1 MSTAPNATAGS
12 ISTSDDHAFFGHPR
26 GLSTLFFTE
35 MWERFSY
42 YGMRAILTLYMTKTL
57 AEGGLAFDEKYAA
70 VIYATYVSSV
80 WYLPLIGGWLADKV
94 FGARRAVLI
103 GGIIIAC
110 GHYSMAINSLPTFY
124 AGLILIAC
132 GTGLLKPNIS
142 AMVGQLYA
150 EGDQRRDAGF
160 SIFYMG
166 INLGAFLSPIVV
178 GFLAQSAIFRNWI
191 SGLGLNPNS
200 AWHWGFG
207 AAGVGMTLG
216 LIQYVIPLWVKREPT
231 LSRVGQKPVPASRAN
246 ETAEASER
254 LDVLTLGMAVIG
266 GVVGATIGYIYGGAG
281 PLSAL
286 FPGVVGFFA
295 GYLGGTTRLLRGDEL
310 KRVLVIFILFVFSIF
325 FWMTYEQAG
334 SSMTLFADRLTSTT
348 ILGWQY
354 PSSWFQ
360 SVPAIFVIMLA
371 PIMAAVWQGLGKRQP
386 SSPGKFTIGLLFA
399 GIAFAVLTVA
409 STVASGGRVSP
420 IWLIVVYFLQTI
432 GELCLSPVG
441 LSTVTKLSP
450 ARMVGLMLGV
460 WFLSISIGS
469 YIAGLT
475 TSLFEGNDTGVLT
488 RAFAIFAGVTILAA
502 IVLAVLTPIIK
513 RMTPR
518 SA

>member
-1 MSTAPNATAGS
+1 MPTPQ
-12 ISTSDDHAFFGHPR
+12 DRDFFGHPA

-42 YGMRAILTLYMTKTL
+42 YGMRAILLLYMTKTF
-57 AEGGLAFDEKYAA
+57 AEGGLGFDEKYAGL
-70 VIYATYVSSV
+70 IYGTYVSSV
-80 WYLPLIGGWLADKV
+80 WYLPLPGGWLADRIL
-94 FGARRAVLI
+94 GARRAVLI
-103 GGIIIAC
+103 GAIIIAC
-110 GHYSMAINSLPTFY
+110 GHFSMAINSLLTFY

-142 AMVGQLYA
+142 AMVGQLYP

-178 GFLAQSAIFRNWI
+178 GFLAQSESSRNWI
-191 SGLGLNPNS
+191 SSLGFDPNS

-216 LIQYVIPLWVKREPT
+216 LVQYLLGRRKLALVGDKPEALKVAE
-231 LSRVGQKPVPASRAN
+231 SVQRVGVDYV
-246 ETAEASER
+246 T
-254 LDVLTLGMAVIG
+254 VILAIVG
-266 GVVGATIGYIYGGAG
+266 GVVGAGLGLYYGEAGA
-281 PLSAL
+281 LSAL
-286 FPGVVGFFA
+286 FPCVVGFFA
-295 GYLGGTTRLLRGDEL
+295 GYLIGTTRLLNSDEI
-310 KRVLVIFILFVFSIF
+310 KRVLVIFILFVFSIL

-334 SSMTLFADRLTSTT
+334 SSLTLFADRLTRTT
-348 ILGWQY
+348 ILGWTY

-360 SVPAIFVIMLA
+360 SVPAIFVIIFA
-371 PIMAAVWQGLGKRQP
+371 PIIGAVWQKLGARQP
-386 SSPGKFTIGLLFA
+386 SSPGKFTIGLFFA
-399 GIAFAVLTVA
+399 GIAFVVIALAATLA
-409 STVASGGRVSP
+409 ATGRVSP
-420 IWLIVVYFLQTI
+420 MWLVVVYFLQTI

-441 LSTVTKLSP
+441 LSTVSKLSP
-450 ARMVGLMLGV
+450 ARMLGLMMGV

-475 TSLFEGNDTGVLT
+475 TRLFEGNDPAVLT
-488 RAFAIFAGVTILAA
+488 RAFGMFAGVTLLAA
-502 IVLAVLTPIIK
+502 IILAVITPLIK

-518 SA
+518 AQ